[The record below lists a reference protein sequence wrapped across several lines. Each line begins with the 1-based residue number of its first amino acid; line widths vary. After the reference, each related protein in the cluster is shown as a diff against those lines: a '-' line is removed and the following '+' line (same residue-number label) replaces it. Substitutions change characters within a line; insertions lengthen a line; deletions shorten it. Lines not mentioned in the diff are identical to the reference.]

1 MWLDVHFCFF
11 IVMTPKATNPPPI
24 ARIKKSAGR
33 IRAQTWFTE
42 LAYMNRMARKTNAI
56 PVIVSPFIVSISR

>member
-1 MWLDVHFCFF
+1 M
-11 IVMTPKATNPPPI
+11 IPKARNPPPI

-42 LAYMNRMARKTNAI
+42 LAGIK
-56 PVIVSPFIVSISR
+56 